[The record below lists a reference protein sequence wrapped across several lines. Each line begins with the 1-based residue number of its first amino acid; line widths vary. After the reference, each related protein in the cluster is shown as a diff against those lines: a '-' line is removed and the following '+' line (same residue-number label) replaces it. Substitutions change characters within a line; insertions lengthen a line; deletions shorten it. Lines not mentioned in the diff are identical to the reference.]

1 MLSDY
6 FGGYVA
12 PDTIASNVHNYIS
25 DLINWKTLDFKNF
38 KFVWR
43 AYQRDDVRIK
53 DALKDPNK
61 AVILNVNNGAHWVVA
76 LRPTLLGNSYI
87 VADPLGGKKVDVIKA
102 YKNITGAAY
111 FARK

>member
-6 FGGYVA
+6 FKCFIA
-12 PDTIASNVHNYIS
+12 PDAIASNVHNYIG
-25 DLINWKTLDFKNF
+25 DLINWKALNFKNF
-38 KFVWR
+38 GFVWR
-43 AYQRDDVRIK
+43 EYQRNDVRIK

-76 LRPTLLGNSYI
+76 LRPTLVGNSYI
-87 VADPLGGKKVDVIKA
+87 VADPLGGKKVDVIKT